1 MEIKKL
7 TLVVFIFFFSYSYL
21 YSQSIN
27 YPVSKKVEQVDD
39 YFGVKVEDPYRWLED
54 DNSKETN
61 EWVKAQNEVTNN
73 YLEKIPFREEIR
85 QRLTE
90 LWDYE
95 KYGRPFKKGDNYYFY
110 KNDGLQEQ
118 SVVYRQK
125 DLDGN
130 AEVFIDPHTFSK
142 DNTIRLRRLYFSKDH
157 KYCGYSVTNSGSDWR
172 EFFVMNADTREKL
185 EDHLQWIKFSGM
197 AWYKDGFFYSRY
209 DEPKE
214 NEKLKASNEY
224 QKLFYHKLG
233 TKQFEDLLI
242 YQDTANPKFTFSSS
256 VTEDEKY
263 LVISVRK
270 GISENMIYCKDLR
283 NDSEIIPVIGSFY
296 ADHYF
301 IDNTDDGFLFRTNY
315 EAPNYKLVLI
325 DPENPSEDR
334 WKTIIPEHEI
344 VMLGVSFVGG
354 KFIIKYRKGTLI
366 LVSVYNH
373 NGEKLYDIDLP
384 GVGTVLGFNGERSDR
399 EVFYTFTSYTQPQTI
414 YKYDIIKN
422 KSTLLKKPK
431 VNFNIDDFETKLIFY
446 PSKDGT
452 RIPLYITYKK
462 GIDLKG
468 NNPAILVGY
477 GAGGAQVAPYF
488 SLVII
493 PLLEQGFI
501 YCIAGLRGG
510 GEYGEE
516 WHKAGMLENKQN
528 VFDDFIYAAKYLF
541 DNGYSSPD
549 KIGIQG
555 TSFGGLLIGAC
566 MTQKPEMFKVAL
578 PSVGVLDM
586 LRFQKFTIGYAWVTE
601 FGSSDNKNQFE
612 YLYKYSPL
620 HNIKAGTKYPATL
633 ITTADHD
640 DRVFPAHSFKFTAT
654 LQEKSARNN
663 PILIRIE
670 TNIGHEG
677 IGTTSKVINQ
687 ITDLWSF
694 LLYNVGVDFKE

>member
-1 MEIKKL
+1 MQLKKL
-7 TLVVFIFFFSYSYL
+7 TLVIFIVFLYSCL

-39 YFGVKVEDPYRWLED
+39 YFGVKVADPYRWLED
-54 DNSKETN
+54 DNSSETN
-61 EWVKAQNEVTNN
+61 EWVKAQNDVTNN
-73 YLEKIPFREEIR
+73 YLGKIPFREKFR
-85 QRLTE
+85 QRLTY

-95 KYGRPFKKGDNYYFY
+95 KYRRPFKKGGYYYFY

-118 SVVYRQK
+118 YVVYRQK
-125 DLDGN
+125 DLDSN
-130 AEVFIDPHTFSK
+130 AEVFIDPNTFSK
-142 DNTIRLRRLYFSKDH
+142 DNTIRLRGLYFSKDH
-157 KYCGYSVTNSGSDWR
+157 KYCGYSITNRGSDWR
-172 EFFVMNADTREKL
+172 EFFVINTNTREKL

-197 AWYKDGFFYSRY
+197 AWYKDGFYYSRY

-214 NEKLKASNEY
+214 DERMKAINEY

-233 TKQFEDLLI
+233 TKQSEDLLI
-242 YQDTANPKFTFSSS
+242 FQDTVNSKFTFSSW

-263 LVISVRK
+263 LIISVAK
-270 GISENMIYCKDLR
+270 GISDNMIYYKDLR
-283 NDSEIIPVIGSFY
+283 NDSEIIPVIDSFY

-315 EAPNYKLVLI
+315 EAPNCKLVLI
-325 DPENPSEDR
+325 DPKNPSVDH
-334 WKTIIPEHEI
+334 WKTIIPEQEI
-344 VMLGVSFVGG
+344 VMLGVSFVGE
-354 KFIIKYRKGTLI
+354 KFIVKYQKGTLI

-373 NGEKLYDIDLP
+373 NGEKLYDINLP
-384 GVGTVLGFNGERSDR
+384 GVGTALGFNGERSDK

-422 KSTLLKKPK
+422 KSTLLKTPK
-431 VNFNIDDFETKLIFY
+431 VNFDIANFETKLIFY
-446 PSKDGT
+446 LSKDGT

-468 NNPAILVGY
+468 NNPALLAGY
-477 GAGGAQVAPYF
+477 GAGGARMAPYF

-493 PLLEQGFI
+493 PLLEQGI
-501 YCIAGLRGG
+501 LYCTAGLRGG

-555 TSFGGLLIGAC
+555 TSFGGLLVGAC
-566 MTQKPEMFKVAL
+566 MTQKPDMFKVAL
-578 PSVGVLDM
+578 PYIGVFDM

-601 FGSSDNKNQFE
+601 LGSSDDKSQFE

-620 HNIKAGTKYPATL
+620 HNVKIGKKYPATL

-640 DRVFPAHSFKFTAT
+640 DRVFPAHSFKFAAT
-654 LQEKSARNN
+654 LQEKSAGDS
-663 PILIRIE
+663 PILIRID
-670 TNIGHEG
+670 TDVGHNVE
-677 IGTTSKVINQ
+677 TTSNVINL
-687 ITDLWSF
+687 ITDYWSF
-694 LLYNVGVDFKE
+694 LLYNIGIDFKE

>member
-1 MEIKKL
+1 MEFKKL
-7 TLVVFIFFFSYSYL
+7 TLVVFIFFFGYSCL
-21 YSQSIN
+21 FSQSIN
-27 YPVSKKVEQVDD
+27 YPVSKKAEQVDD

-73 YLEKIPFREEIR
+73 YLEKIPFREKIR

-90 LWDYE
+90 LWNYE

-142 DNTIRLRRLYFSKDH
+142 DNTIRLRGLYFSKDH
-157 KYCGYSVTNSGSDWR
+157 KYCGYSVTNRGSDWR
-172 EFFVMNADTREKL
+172 EFFVMNAGTREKL

-214 NEKLKASNEY
+214 KEKLKASNEY

-233 TKQFEDLLI
+233 TKQSEDLLI
-242 YQDTANPKFTFSSS
+242 YQDTANPKFMFSSS

-263 LVISVRK
+263 LVIYVRK
-270 GISENMIYCKDLR
+270 GITQNMIYYKDLR

-296 ADHYF
+296 ADHHF
-301 IDNTDDGFLFRTNY
+301 IDNTDDGFLFRTNH
-315 EAPNYKLVLI
+315 EAPNSKLVLI
-325 DPENPSEDR
+325 DPENPSEDH
-334 WKTIIPEHEI
+334 WKTIIPEQEI

-354 KFIIKYRKGTLI
+354 KFIVQYQKGTLI

-373 NGEKLYDIDLP
+373 NGEKLYDIDIP

-399 EVFYTFTSYTQPQTI
+399 EVFYTFTSFTQPQTI

-431 VNFNIDDFETKLIFY
+431 VNFDIDNFETKLIFY

-452 RIPLYITYKK
+452 KIPLFVTYKK

-468 NNPAILVGY
+468 NNPALLVGY
-477 GAGGAQVAPYF
+477 GGFQAQVAPYF

-493 PLLEQGFI
+493 PLLEKGFI

-549 KIGIQG
+549 KIGIHG
-555 TSFGGLLIGAC
+555 SSNGGLLVGAC

-578 PSVGVLDM
+578 PDIGVLDM
-586 LRFQKFTIGYAWVTE
+586 LRFHKFTIGHAWVTE
-601 FGSSDNKNQFE
+601 YGSSDDKSQFE
-612 YLYKYSPL
+612 YLHKYSPL
-620 HNIKAGTKYPATL
+620 HNVKIGKKYPATL

-640 DRVFPAHSFKFTAT
+640 DRVFPAHSFKYAAT

-663 PILIRIE
+663 PILIRID
-670 TNIGHEG
+670 TDIGHNVE
-677 IGTTSKVINQ
+677 TTSKIINL
-687 ITDLWSF
+687 ITDHWSF
-694 LLYNVGVDFKE
+694 LMYNLDVSFKE